1 MRLFQRCVSLLQSAA
16 EGGSQKA
23 LLTPLDCQ
31 ADKLPAAVWA
41 RIIQQ
46 AMEGLKNKR
55 GIDILARMIQVLPT
69 TQSTQWLALS

>member
-1 MRLFQRCVSLLQSAA
+1 MSHAYTTSKQSPTSCGVRAGHARMRLFQRCVSLLQSAA

-41 RIIQQ
+41 CIIQHPYHP
-46 AMEGLKNKR
+46 ASK
-55 GIDILARMIQVLPT
+55 V
-69 TQSTQWLALS
+69 

>member
-1 MRLFQRCVSLLQSAA
+1 M
-16 EGGSQKA
+16 

-31 ADKLPAAVWA
+31 ADKLPTAVPA

-46 AMEGLKNKR
+46 DDLTDKG

-69 TQSTQWLALS
+69 TQSTRWLVLSCLVLTCKVLQVVCMPSMPVRR